1 MGLIKRLMGARQ
13 SARSVLPVL
22 QRLRS
27 VSFALY
33 AEDVLL
39 PHMHPQDT
47 GFYVDVGAFHPQVL
61 SNTYKL
67 YLKGWDGLTIEPNP
81 GVADTFR
88 RARPRDT
95 HLTLGIAERESE
107 LTYYKFHD
115 GAQNTFDAARAA
127 ELRADQIGEV
137 SVRCTPL
144 NDVFEQHCRD
154 RHVDLLNVDCEGRD
168 LEVIHSLD
176 WRRHRPT
183 MLIVEDFEQFE
194 AGASPAPV
202 SSAIRSFMLGQDY
215 AVASQAVFSFFYVD
229 RHAFGKTDRT
239 SGFRLD
245 RSQLGLLG
253 LK

>member
-1 MGLIKRLMGARQ
+1 MGFVRRLLDAGHGVRG
-13 SARSVLPVL
+13 VLPVL
-22 QRLRS
+22 QRIRS

-39 PHMHPQDT
+39 PHMHPQGT
-47 GFYVDVGAFHPQVL
+47 GFYVDVGAFHPQML

-67 YLKGWDGLTIEPNP
+67 YLKGWNGLTIEPNP
-81 GVADTFR
+81 GVTDMFK

-107 LTYYKFHD
+107 LTYYKFRD

-127 ELRADQIGEV
+127 ELQIDQIGEV
-137 SVRCTPL
+137 PVRCTPL
-144 NDVFEQHCRD
+144 NEVFEQHCRD

-168 LEVIHSLD
+168 LEVIQSLD

-194 AGASPAPV
+194 AGASPTPV

-215 AVASQAVFSFFYVD
+215 AIASQAVFSFFYVD
-229 RHAFGKTDRT
+229 RHAFRQTDRS